1 MEENKWDNLIK
12 HPDYEIN
19 IKNMNLMIKDGVFT
33 PDPKITNSALIIINN
48 LPKVKDLDVLDVGC
62 GTGIIGIYCALKG
75 AKNVLA
81 VDNSD
86 KALENTRINLK
97 KNNLKDRVK
106 VVKSNLF
113 ENVNGKFDYIFANLP
128 ILDEVW
134 DLDVS
139 TTNTVQKY
147 ILECKDYVK
156 KGGKVYFTWASFS
169 DITPLRELCSKLDY
183 SYKEISENKSGI
195 IWYLIELSF

>member
-195 IWYLIELSF
+195 TWYLIELSF